1 MVQAVLMVVGGI
13 LLVLIL
19 GILSD
24 VLYWDRY
31 LRAYTFNTFVE
42 NPFPTVERLYPQETV
57 PGAQTPITFSHAEA
71 AFRTISSTTLDE
83 AVAFAEASDST
94 SLIVSHRGVIQLERY
109 WQGKGADQVVYSFSM
124 HKSIV
129 ALLLG
134 IAIDEGHIAGID
146 DPLTKYLPD
155 WRDDPRERITL
166 RHALQMNSGLE
177 PMSFPVNPF
186 SKHVK
191 RQIGTDLARTA
202 LSFRLHDEP
211 GSVFSYNGV
220 NPTLMVMVLE
230 RATGQRYAA
239 YLSGK
244 LWRPLGNEDASC
256 LAGSPGRTGAGR
268 YLIVCKADGLVTHR
282 TPVAQQGPGE
292 RQANHPG
299 RLAGRDDHTL
309 TDQSPLRPAYLDW
322 RLITWNSVPWK
333 PSRVLPRLRKR
344 RLTRGTSFIST
355 AWGDNGYT

>member
-1 MVQAVLMVVGGI
+1 MKKTDNRMVQAAVMVVGGI
-13 LLVLIL
+13 LFVLIL
-19 GILSD
+19 GIFSD

-42 NPFPTVERLYPQETV
+42 NPFPTVDRLYPQETV
-57 PGAQTPITFSHAEA
+57 PGAQTPVTFPHAEA
-71 AFRTISSTTLDE
+71 ASRTISSTALDE
-83 AVAFAEASDST
+83 AVAFAEESGST

-109 WQGKGADQVVYSFSM
+109 WKGKGADQVVYSFSM

-134 IAIDEGHIAGID
+134 IAIDEGQIAGID
-146 DPLTKYLPD
+146 DPLAKYLPE
-155 WRDDPRERITL
+155 WRGDPRERITL

-220 NPTLMVMVLE
+220 NPTLLVMVLE

-244 LWRPLGNEDASC
+244 LWRPVGNEDASVW
-256 LAGSPGRTGAGR
+256 L
-268 YLIVCKADGLVTHR
+268 D
-282 TPVAQQGPGE
+282 
-292 RQANHPG
+292 HPE
-299 RLAGRDDHTL
+299 
-309 TDQSPLRPAYLDW
+309 DW
-322 RLITWNSVPWK
+322 RGALHHCMQNRWTGYASDTCCSTRVGQTACK
-333 PSRVLPRLRKR
+333 SSRQTGWQR
-344 RLTRGTSFIST
+344 
-355 AWGDNGYT
+355 